1 MESLLLAM
9 AGFVLVGSI
18 TPGPVNVIAT
28 NTGLNA
34 GIYKAFT
41 YVLGASLSFSVVVFI
56 AGLMLNEVSDLLP
69 KVTLVMQIFGS
80 AFLLYVAFQLSRAS
94 ASFTDANENQSA
106 GFWAGSFTQAIN
118 PKAWLFSSSGVSL
131 YVVGRETENDLLL
144 IFTLVSFVI
153 CMIGV
158 GVWAVAGRLLRQHLN
173 SESKVRRL
181 NQVMAGLLVLCI
193 VVIWL

>member
-56 AGLMLNEVSDLLP
+56 AGLMLNEVSELLP
-69 KVTLVMQIFGS
+69 KATLAMQIFGS

-118 PKAWLFSSSGVSL
+118 LKHGCF
-131 YVVGRETENDLLL
+131 R
-144 IFTLVSFVI
+144 
-153 CMIGV
+153 
-158 GVWAVAGRLLRQHLN
+158 
-173 SESKVRRL
+173 
-181 NQVMAGLLVLCI
+181 VLA
-193 VVIWL
+193 